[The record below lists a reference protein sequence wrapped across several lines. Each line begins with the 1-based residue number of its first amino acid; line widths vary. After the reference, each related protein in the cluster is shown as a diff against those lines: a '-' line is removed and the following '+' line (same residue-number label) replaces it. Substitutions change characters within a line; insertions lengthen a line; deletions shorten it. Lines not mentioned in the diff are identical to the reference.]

1 MATIMITTRTT
12 ASGKRY
18 DVRYRLG
25 GRAYPIVR
33 AGSFKTEK
41 DAKARRAPV
50 AGEIAHGRNPADLLS
65 TLADHVDHFLTL
77 EAWGKR
83 FVVSRIDVAENTRKM
98 YRSHLRKIGETF
110 GDRDP
115 HSITAADVAEWV
127 AEQAEERKPGTVAQY
142 LDVVKMLLDYIGI
155 EPNPARDP
163 RVKLPKRV
171 TEEANPPSDEHFLAI
186 VDKLVAR
193 WRLFFIT
200 IEQGGLRIGEA
211 VALRWADVDVAGLRL
226 RLPRSATKTGTSRWV
241 QLAAWLME
249 AIEDSCPLEDR
260 VPERLVF
267 QGLNY
272 SSARQAMSRAC
283 RLAKIPNY
291 TPHDLRHRRLTIW
304 HQAGVPAR
312 ELAERAGH
320 SKPSMSLDT
329 YTHVMPVA
337 EVPNEQFLAL
347 IDPSS
352 VTLVRHG

>member
-12 ASGKRY
+12 ATGRRY

-33 AGSFKTEK
+33 AGTFKTERE
-41 DAKARRAPV
+41 AKARKALV
-50 AGEIAHGRNPADLLS
+50 AGEIAHGRNPQDLLARLVPETTFVS
-65 TLADHVDHFLTL
+65 FET
-77 EAWGKR
+77 WGER
-83 FVVSRIDVAENTRKM
+83 FVASRIDVVESTRKM

-110 GDRDP
+110 ADRDP
-115 HSITAADVAEWV
+115 RSITAPDVAEWV
-127 AEQAEERKPGTVAQY
+127 ATQAEERKPGTVAQY
-142 LDVVKMLLDYIGI
+142 LDCFKVFLDFVGV

-186 VDKLVAR
+186 VDKLLAR

-211 VALRWADVDVAGLRL
+211 VSLRWADVDVAGSRL

-241 QLAAWLME
+241 QLPAWLME
-249 AIEDSCPLEDR
+249 ALEATCPLEDR
-260 VPERLVF
+260 VPERKVF

-272 SSARQAMSRAC
+272 SAARQAMSRAC
-283 RLAKIPNY
+283 LLAKIPNC
-291 TPHDLRHRRLTIW
+291 TPHDLRHRRITLW
-304 HQAGVPAR
+304 HQEGVPAR

-337 EVPNEQFLAL
+337 EVSEKAL
-347 IDPSS
+347 RA
-352 VTLVRHG
+352 VLVSHR